1 MKKTL
6 CNYIIGF
13 LIGFYVGSIAIR
25 VVINSDNK
33 AYNNN
38 NNIIYDNPTYEEP
51 ILPDLDTFYI
61 TRDSIINNIK
71 YITEVKY
78 DTIKEVYNISDN
90 ASVELFYELV
100 SR

>member
-13 LIGFYVGSIAIR
+13 LIGFYVGSIVIR
-25 VVINSDNK
+25 AVINSDNK
-33 AYNNN
+33 TY
-38 NNIIYDNPTYEEP
+38 NNIIYDDPTYEEP
-51 ILPDLDTFYI
+51 MLPDLDTFYI

-78 DTIKEVYNISDN
+78 DTIKEVYNISDS